1 VARDLFRVW
10 PTERGLD
17 FLSDLQAMFLPD
29 EE

>member
-17 FLSDLQAMFLPD
+17 FLSDLQTLFLPD
-29 EE
+29 GD